1 MLEKKCCV
9 QTKLDKFG
17 FVQLPCVQ
25 SLSSL
30 GIVARQL
37 SSHHSV
43 SSMRAMIYATSIT
56 QGTIS
61 MKHGV

>member
-1 MLEKKCCV
+1 MLEDKCYE
-9 QTKLDKFG
+9 QTKLQKFG
-17 FVQLPCVQ
+17 FVQLPCVE

-43 SSMRAMIYATSIT
+43 SSMRAVIYATAFT
-56 QGTIS
+56 QGTIF
-61 MKHGV
+61 MKHRF